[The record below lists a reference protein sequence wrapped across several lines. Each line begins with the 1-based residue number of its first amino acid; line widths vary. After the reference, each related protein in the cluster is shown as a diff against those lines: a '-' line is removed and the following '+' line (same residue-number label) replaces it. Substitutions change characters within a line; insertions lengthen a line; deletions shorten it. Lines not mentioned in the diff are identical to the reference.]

1 MKSSV
6 FEEITDFFRSVVRKF
21 PDKRTGSNNTYPI
34 EDIAL
39 SAFSLFFT
47 QSPSFLAF
55 QRSMEKAKGK
65 NNARTLFG
73 ISKIPTDNHIRDI
86 LDDVSPDHISEVFD
100 KILEIFENNKITE
113 KFLYLQSSY
122 LIGLDGTWYFSS
134 SDIHCKNC
142 NKIRHK
148 NGSEEY
154 YHSAITPVIVSPNS
168 QNVIAIRP
176 EFIRH
181 QDGYKKQD
189 CEITAAKRWLENNG
203 GYYRRLN
210 PTLLGDDLYSKQP
223 FCELATEKGYHFIFV
238 CKPKSHKSLY
248 EWLNGL
254 EEGTDIHIYSEKLR
268 NGRHREIHQYR
279 YANDVPLRDG
289 ENSLGVSWCELVIK
303 KENDE
308 ILYKNSFITDYV
320 ISDQNVKKL
329 VKAGRS
335 RWKIENENNNT
346 LKTKGYNLEHNF
358 GHGKNNLSSLFA
370 AMNILAFL
378 FHTALQYTDEKYR
391 QIRDNL
397 PSRKTFFEDI
407 RALTR
412 YVCFENFQD
421 LMNFMIR
428 GLEIEPDTG

>member
-6 FEEITDFFRSVVRKF
+6 FEEITDFFRSAAREF
-21 PDKRTGSNNTYPI
+21 PDKRTGSDNTYPM

-47 QSPSFLAF
+47 QSPSFPAF
-55 QRSMEKAKGK
+55 RRTMEKAEGK

-86 LDDVSPDHISEVFD
+86 SDDVSPEHISEVSD
-100 KILEIFENNKITE
+100 KISEIFENNKIAE
-113 KFLYLQSSY
+113 KFLYLKSSY
-122 LIGLDGTWYFSS
+122 LIGSDGTWCFSS

-154 YHSAITPVIVSPNS
+154 YHSAITPVIVSPNI

-181 QDGYKKQD
+181 QDCYKKQD
-189 CEITAAKRWLENNG
+189 CGIAAAKRWLENNG

-210 PTLLGDDLYSKQP
+210 PTLSGDDLYSKQP
-223 FCELATEKGYHFIFV
+223 FCELATEKGCHFIFV
-238 CKPKSHKSLY
+238 CKPGSHKSLY
-248 EWLNGL
+248 EWLNRL
-254 EEGTDIHIYSEKLR
+254 EEGADIHLYSEKLR

-279 YANDVPLRDG
+279 YVNDLPLRDG
-289 ENSLGVSWCELVIK
+289 GNSLGVSRCGIVIK

-335 RWKIENENNNT
+335 GWKIENENNT
-346 LKTKGYNLEHNF
+346 LKTKGYNSEHNF
-358 GHGKNNLSSLFA
+358 GHGKNNLSSLSA
-370 AMNILAFL
+370 AMNIPAFL

-412 YVCFENFQD
+412 YVCSENFQD
-421 LMNFMIR
+421 LMNFMII
-428 GLEIEPDTG
+428 GPEIGPDTG